1 MEEKLKAEIARLEL
15 ELCKKE
21 ALIAANEGFIKGH
34 ANGFNVAK
42 HEVIDM
48 LRELP
53 EVEANAASVE
63 RFLRMLTS
71 IITRVQEIKPMFE
84 PKTQK

>member
-1 MEEKLKAEIARLEL
+1 MEEKLKEEISRLEL

-21 ALIAANEGFIKGH
+21 ALIAGNEGFVKGH

-42 HEVIDM
+42 HQVIDM

-53 EVEANAASVE
+53 EVEADADSIQN
-63 RFLRMLTS
+63 FLSTLTS

-84 PKTQK
+84 PKKEN

>member
-21 ALIAANEGFIKGH
+21 ALIAANESFIKGH

-53 EVEANAASVE
+53 EVEANAGSVE
-63 RFLRMLTS
+63 RFLRTLTS

-84 PKTQK
+84 PKTEK

>member
-1 MEEKLKAEIARLEL
+1 MEEKLKEEIARLEL

-21 ALIAANEGFIKGH
+21 ALIAGNEGFVKGH

-42 HEVIDM
+42 HQVIDM

-53 EVEANAASVE
+53 EVDANADSVQ
-63 RFLRMLTS
+63 RFLRTLTS

-84 PKTQK
+84 PKKDK